1 MSKLCTKQD
10 GIEVVQLNPV
20 NQHDEIAAK
29 FVATQNEFRENLK
42 TRFSSPEWLE
52 AIDFSK
58 FVIVGG
64 GVVNALCQSQF
75 PDSAEQDV
83 NLISIAIDEI
93 EFEAA
98 VTTTINKL
106 HGIALKH
113 LKHQINVEKVTGSLN
128 YNVSLTCG
136 VT

>member
-1 MSKLCTKQD
+1 
-10 GIEVVQLNPV
+10 
-20 NQHDEIAAK
+20 EIAVK

-42 TRFSSPEWLE
+42 TRFSSPEWFE

-64 GVVNALCQSQF
+64 GEVNPLCQSPF

-83 NLISIAIDEI
+83 NLISVAIDEI

-98 VTTTINKL
+98 VTNTINKL
-106 HGIALKH
+106 HTIALKH
-113 LKHQINVEKVTGSLN
+113 LKHQM
-128 YNVSLTCG
+128 G
-136 VT
+136 VGVGVGVKKLP